1 MRLFNSV
8 KMGKSCTM
16 TKDEWMKA
24 VKKQDKIDS
33 RADRRYSRFFVDKSI
48 DELRDKEEQEQY
60 HVDSGKS
67 WEQIK
72 QEDIND

>member
-8 KMGKSCTM
+8 KMDKSCTM

-33 RADRRYSRFFVDKSI
+33 RSDRRYSRFFSDQSI

-60 HVDSGKS
+60 HMDSGKS
-67 WEQIK
+67 WEQVK
-72 QEDIND
+72 QEVING